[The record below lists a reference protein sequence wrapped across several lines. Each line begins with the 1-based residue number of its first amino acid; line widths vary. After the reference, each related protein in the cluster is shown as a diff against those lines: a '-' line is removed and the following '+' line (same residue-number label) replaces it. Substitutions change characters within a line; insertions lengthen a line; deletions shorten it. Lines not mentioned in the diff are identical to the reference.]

1 MLFKTFSAAVFGIDA
16 YLVEVEVDVSP
27 AFQGNFTVVGLPD
40 IAVKESRERIKSAL
54 RNCGFDFPSTQAVTV
69 NLAPADIRKEGSAF
83 DLPMALGLLGCQGTF
98 FGKVLDSYVFIGELS
113 LDGSVRSVRG
123 ALSAALAARERGIQN
138 VVVPEANVREAAVVE
153 GIRVFGVKSL
163 PQAADLVNA
172 PESFQPVAVNTPQ
185 MLAEASQ
192 YPVDLRDVRGQMSAK
207 RALEVACSG
216 GHNILLIGPP
226 GAGKTMLAKRIP
238 TILPP
243 MSLEE
248 AIETTR
254 IHSVAGLL
262 DDARGL
268 VGTRPFRAPHH
279 TISDAGLIG
288 GGAIPRPGEVSLG
301 HNGVLFLDE
310 LPEFQRN
317 VLEVMRQPLED
328 GAVTI
333 SRAATSVT
341 FPARFMLAAAMNP
354 CPCGFFGD
362 PTRQCH
368 CSPPQIQRYVSK
380 ISGPLIDR
388 IDIHI
393 EVPAVKYKELRG
405 DGNTEDSAAIRERVI
420 RARGRQSK
428 RYAGERK
435 VFSNAQMPPK
445 LIRKYCAISEE
456 GEKMLETAI
465 TRMGLSARAHDRILK
480 VARTIGDLEGAQNV
494 ETRHLGEAIQ
504 YRTLDRTYWA

>member
-16 YLVEVEVDVSP
+16 YLVEAEVDVAP
-27 AFQGNFTVVGLPD
+27 AFEGRFNVVGLPD

-98 FGKVLDSYVFIGELS
+98 FGKILDSHVFLGELS

-123 ALSAALAARERGIQN
+123 ALSAAIAARERGIHN
-138 VVVPEANVREAAVVE
+138 VVVPEANAREAAVVE
-153 GIRVFGVKSL
+153 GMRVFAVKSL
-163 PQAADLVNA
+163 PHAVDLMNA
-172 PESFQPVAVNTPQ
+172 PESFKPVNVDTVQ
-185 MLAEASQ
+185 MLSEAGQ
-192 YPVDLRDVRGQMSAK
+192 YAVDLRDVRGQMAAK
-207 RALEVACSG
+207 RALEVSCAGS
-216 GHNILLIGPP
+216 HNILLIGPP

-243 MSLEE
+243 MSLDE

-262 DDARGL
+262 DDSRGL
-268 VGTRPFRAPHH
+268 VGTRPFRSPHH

-288 GGAIPRPGEVSLG
+288 GGAVPRPGEVSLG

-328 GAVTI
+328 GCVTI
-333 SRAATSVT
+333 SRAATSIT

-368 CSPPQIQRYVSK
+368 CSPPQIQCYVSK

-405 DGNTEDSAAIRERVI
+405 NGSTEDSATVRERVL
-420 RARGRQSK
+420 RARGLQSR
-428 RYAGERK
+428 RYVNERK

-445 LIRKYCAISEE
+445 LIRKFCAISEE
-456 GEKMLETAI
+456 GEKMLENAI
-465 TRMGLSARAHDRILK
+465 GRLGLSARAHDRILK
-480 VARTIGDLEGAQNV
+480 VARTIADLDGSESL